1 MVIEYYTPGR
11 EELLAAM
18 RKEFAFLG
26 PEYGY
31 VELVER
37 PERYMNPYS
46 ILFRRAPVEVLVEG
60 VSYGGGTTIEFRI
73 RDDVRQPPIDQF
85 CISWITTIRRPD
97 LQVPVFPDRRGQ
109 LLQLPK
115 LAFELRAV
123 ADDLLRGDLSILP
136 QVRSAIAKAQAEGQ
150 EAERIHQFRRAE
162 TRSLD
167 AFRRRDY
174 GLVIQELEPHRD
186 VLNPSSRK
194 RLEIAKSRT

>member
-1 MVIEYYTPGR
+1 MAVKYYTPGR

-18 RKEFAFLG
+18 RREFAFLI

-37 PERYMNPYS
+37 PERYTNPYS

-60 VSYGGGTTIEFRI
+60 ISYGGGTTIAFRI
-73 RDDVRQPPIDQF
+73 RNDVTQPPTDQF
-85 CISWITTIRRPD
+85 CISWLAAIRRPD
-97 LQVPVFPDRRGQ
+97 LQVPVFPDQRGQ

-123 ADDLLRGDLSILP
+123 ADDLLRGDLSLLP

-150 EAERIHQFRRAE
+150 EAEKIDQFRRAE
-162 TRSLD
+162 TRSMD

-174 GLVIQELEPHRD
+174 ARVIRELEPHRD
-186 VLNPSSRK
+186 VLNASSRK
-194 RLEIAKSRT
+194 RLEIAKSRA